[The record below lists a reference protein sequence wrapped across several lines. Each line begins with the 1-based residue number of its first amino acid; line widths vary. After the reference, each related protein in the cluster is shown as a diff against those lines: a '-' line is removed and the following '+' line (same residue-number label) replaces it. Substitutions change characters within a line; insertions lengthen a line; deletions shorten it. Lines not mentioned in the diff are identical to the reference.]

1 MSLHIYSGIGHWL
14 ILSQILKAVRIDR
27 SKRIAVIQ
35 VQSLPVA
42 LLIEALQKRRGR
54 ICRALIVGKGLL
66 RFVPLPRQ
74 DQRYRQLRVRIA
86 ADGVSEIGEV
96 TEYLA
101 VMCVARHG
109 LLKGGGI
116 HSVKDEYQEVIVLGI
131 GEHIFIRRDE
141 RAAFIR
147 KLGGQEDCAERDGKD
162 KGDGKRGI
170 GAELHKPAAAEL
182 LHEHQRRGNNDDPQG
197 YGADTVNGKAAPINR
212 LAVHGRQIPHE
223 EAALHPAADKRDKA
237 GRAYKVI

>member
-1 MSLHIYSGIGHWL
+1 
-14 ILSQILKAVRIDR
+14 
-27 SKRIAVIQ
+27 
-35 VQSLPVA
+35 
-42 LLIEALQKRRGR
+42 
-54 ICRALIVGKGLL
+54 
-66 RFVPLPRQ
+66 
-74 DQRYRQLRVRIA
+74 
-86 ADGVSEIGEV
+86 
-96 TEYLA
+96 
-101 VMCVARHG
+101 MCVARHG

-182 LHEHQRRGNNDDPQG
+182 FHEHQHRSNDDDPQG
-197 YGADTVNGKAAPINR
+197 YGADTVSRKAAPIHG
-212 LAVHGRQIPHE
+212 LAVHGRQVPHK
-223 EAALHPAADKRDKA
+223 EAALHPTADKRDKA